1 MLIYYVN
8 DIPKDLADKVEQYI
22 LSPDISWSYTIS
34 TLSPEVITDENFVSD
49 EFIVNDH
56 AMMSH
61 VIYSSDSVKSKSYD
75 AIKGLSDYLI
85 KSFESNFIYKKLDLR
100 RIIAVMNLSQKSA
113 EGTIQQP
120 HTDVNFASE
129 LGISN
134 YYSFLYYPITCDGDT
149 YFFETKKNYKNK
161 LIAKSSPIKGTGVL
175 FSSHMNHA
183 GSLPVY
189 SKRRIII
196 NFVFEAL

>member
-8 DIPKDLADKVEQYI
+8 NIPTDLADKVEEYI
-22 LSPDISWSYTIS
+22 VSPDIPWSYTIS

-61 VIYSSDSVKSKSYD
+61 VIYFSNSVKSESYD
-75 AIKGLSDYLI
+75 IIKDLPDYLI
-85 KSFESNFIYKKLDLR
+85 NFFETNLIHKKLNLH

-120 HTDVNFASE
+120 HTDVNFASG

-149 YFFETKKNYKNK
+149 YFFETKKNYRNK